1 MTVIKSKARS
11 NHLLQKQTEE
21 QKLVT
26 YIYKHRFKKKKK
38 KCTGVIYKK
47 YYVALEP

>member
-26 YIYKHRFKKKKK
+26 YIYKHRLKKK